1 MISQANRRPGHATWL
16 SAIRSKPFAPVFTC
30 QNYLPMINNYPQSNA
45 DYTTYYV
52 TSQEKFVPGL
62 VLKTIP
68 LYALHISRP
77 EQYRRRFSL
86 AINDLRIT
94 L

>member
-1 MISQANRRPGHATWL
+1 
-16 SAIRSKPFAPVFTC
+16 
-30 QNYLPMINNYPQSNA
+30 LPMINNYPQSNA